1 MPNTFLPIA
10 TPVGTLLDIVP
21 ANSLGVN
28 TVLPLI
34 TVLPVSHSVI
44 HEGISMSAPSPLSPL
59 KLLDQLNVL
68 KKLIPS
74 TVIGILKLPE
84 EANDF
89 PVFA

>member
-1 MPNTFLPIA
+1 MA

-28 TVLPLI
+28 IVLPLI
-34 TVLPVSHSVI
+34 VVLPVSHSVI
-44 HEGISMSAPSPLSPL
+44 HEGISTSDESPLSPL

-74 TVIGILKLPE
+74 TVIGILRLPE
-84 EANDF
+84 EANDV